1 MPAKLSLTE
10 YIKVNQQYIQVLLI
24 KIFIVTLFLPYR
36 VSNVALILM
45 LLFWIISGDY
55 LNSLQALRQKRILM
69 LFIGFYLIHIVGL
82 LYSDNLFSAYKELE
96 KKIPLLL
103 FPLIIAS
110 MKEETL
116 RLKRNELLAFYT
128 TVTAITCGLLVGYA
142 AYRYMAEGNVE
153 VFYFREFTALIQVN
167 AIYLAMYVLFAFGV
181 YFYEIN
187 TRSTKADLVK
197 KVLVY
202 LASLMVLMFI
212 SSKNALAV
220 FILLSLHIVFLQFK
234 HFSRI
239 HRLAIGVAI
248 ILLIVAVINYSPV
261 TRERIQNLMESDWTG
276 VWDEDHTKN
285 AETFTGFTVRISFW
299 KAALKQMTEDQ
310 VLIQGIGT
318 GDNLDYLNKAYEEA
332 GLIAAGYTNFNLH
345 NAFMEVI
352 LEFGFAGLFFYLF
365 IWTKIA
371 IVAMRAKDKALII
384 LLIIFLFFSMTES
397 ILYVNKGLVFYSLWV
412 SLLLNFIK
420 INTGGDCLSTET
432 H

>member
-1 MPAKLSLTE
+1 MRAKLSLTE
-10 YIKVNQQYIQVLLI
+10 HIKVNQQYIQVLLI

-45 LLFWIISGDY
+45 LLFWIVSGDY
-55 LNSLQALRQKRILM
+55 LNSLQALRQKKILM
-69 LFIGFYLIHIVGL
+69 LFIGFYLVHVVAL
-82 LYSDNLFSAYKELE
+82 LYSDNLFNAYKELE

-103 FPLIIAS
+103 FPLIVAS

-128 TVTAITCGLLVGYA
+128 TVTAITCGLLVAYA

-181 YFYEIN
+181 YFYELN
-187 TRSTKADLVK
+187 TRSKKADLVK

-212 SSKNALAV
+212 SSKTALAV
-220 FILLSLHIVFLQFK
+220 FILLSLHIVFLQLK
-234 HFSRI
+234 HFGRI
-239 HRLAIGVAI
+239 YRAAIGIAI
-248 ILLIVAVINYSPV
+248 ILLIAAVINYSPV
-261 TRERIQNLMESDWTG
+261 TRERIQNLIESDWTG
-276 VWDEDHTKN
+276 VWDEDYTKN

-299 KAALKQMTEDQ
+299 KAALKQMTEDR

-365 IWTKIA
+365 IWTMIA
-371 IVAMRAKDKALII
+371 MAAMRAKDKALII

-420 INTGGDCLSTET
+420 INTGGDRFSTET